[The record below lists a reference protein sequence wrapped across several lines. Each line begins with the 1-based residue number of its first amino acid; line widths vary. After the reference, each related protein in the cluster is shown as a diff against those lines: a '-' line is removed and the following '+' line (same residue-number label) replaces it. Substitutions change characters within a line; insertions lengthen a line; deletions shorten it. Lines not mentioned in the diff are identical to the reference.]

1 MVLENGRL
9 AHVFIW
15 KEGSKP
21 DLAYARQV
29 LGAVNPNALSAVSGE
44 NPPLTAFGIAGQ
56 WPDDPWTHAL
66 RDMRAVPTPDG
77 SRWADTSRYDLAGW
91 EGTDQRTGA
100 RIFIVTAYRKSNAP
114 AVSFQGAPAQAPT
127 YPQAVPH
134 VPYYP
139 QRPTGPVSWP
149 PQPEPQPQAQPQP
162 QLQVPAQP
170 YNPPSGP
177 LPPLPQGYA
186 YGQQQPTPTP
196 PEQMPDNYAP
206 FYAGFGPRLAA
217 GLIDFFFMGFLQAV
231 PALLY
236 VLIASGGP
244 TPPDFWAWV
253 LRAAPFLC
261 LGALIFAAYHV
272 VQWSVWGQTAGMSML
287 GMRVVGP
294 DGDKPSLGRAMLR
307 IMGYFFSLSIGGIG
321 GFLLINF
328 DSRRQGLHD
337 KIAETYVVP
346 ERVNVP
352 VPPGLP
358 GYPNNVTMVPPG
370 TTALPA
376 LPPGVTSPALGMA
389 AVASAGTYE
398 VVQIGP
404 EQRPEREEDEDT
416 GFREISSVDLSLSTV
431 SLLPELEEE
440 PPVSQVTMPNLSID
454 TGTLGQPERES
465 GEQGIVPVG
474 AADRMVVDRARE
486 LFRRGIELM
495 ERGVRPTD
503 RGYRVEPSAARQAA
517 EAFHH
522 ATEFVPTS
530 VTYRYF
536 YAVAL
541 RYSEGFEAA
550 ISEFRRVLE
559 LDPSHYEARQQVAY
573 GQRWHDAFAYPPW
586 VFPAP
591 IEPGMPL
598 PPQIQSLLP
607 PGGDPVTRLVLL
619 REGSNKV
626 VTVLSRTPRSAWA
639 RPPAL
644 DMNARIDLTL
654 SRTPHGP
661 ILAFYIIVEDRPDD
675 PYKGETFL
683 NPHDPGHP
691 TYDACLLGQHLLA
704 QLARQD
710 RTYLIFVDETNR
722 LLLSRKLMFD
732 PRTQVSIARSLYEVQ
747 TLPAQVMDAERF
759 QQAAEWHMEHFSL
772 DQIK

>member
-15 KEGSKP
+15 KEGTRP

-29 LGAVNPNALSAVSGE
+29 LAAVNPNALSAVSGE
-44 NPPLTAFGIAGQ
+44 DPPLTAIGVEGE
-56 WPDDPWTHAL
+56 WPDDPWGRAL
-66 RDMRAVPTPDG
+66 RDMRMVPTPDG
-77 SRWADTSRYDLAGW
+77 SRWADTARYDLAGW
-91 EGTDQRTGA
+91 EGTDQRTGS
-100 RIFIVTAYRKSNAP
+100 RIFIVTAYRKANAP
-114 AVSFQGAPAQAPT
+114 GGVAFQGAPAPAPS
-127 YPQAVPH
+127 YPQAVQQ

-149 PQPEPQPQAQPQP
+149 PQPEPQGPAQQYTPPGQAPLTPTGYPYTQAPQA
-162 QLQVPAQP
+162 
-170 YNPPSGP
+170 
-177 LPPLPQGYA
+177 
-186 YGQQQPTPTP
+186 TPTP
-196 PEQMPDNYAP
+196 PRQLPDSYAP
-206 FYAGFGPRLAA
+206 YYVGFGPRLAA
-217 GLIDFFFMGFLQAV
+217 GLIDFFFMGFFQAV
-231 PALLY
+231 PVLMY

-244 TPPDFWAWV
+244 TPPDFWAWI

-261 LGALIFAAYHV
+261 LGLIIFAAYHV

-294 DGDKPSLGRAMLR
+294 DGEKPSLGRAMLR

-328 DSRRQGLHD
+328 DPRHQGLHD

-346 ERVNVP
+346 ERVGVP

-358 GYPNNVTMVPPG
+358 GYPPAVTSAPG

-376 LPPGVTSPALGMA
+376 LPPGGTAPALGMA
-389 AVASAGTYE
+389 AVAGPSTYE
-398 VVQIGP
+398 VVQIGTGSATLT
-404 EQRPEREEDEDT
+404 EDEGEDDR
-416 GFREISSVDLSLSTV
+416 GFRGISSVDQGLSTV

-440 PPVSQVTMPNLSID
+440 PPGGQNTLPNLSMD
-454 TGTLGQPERES
+454 TGQLGTVGQQGGES
-465 GEQGIVPVG
+465 GERGIMAVG
-474 AADRMVVDRARE
+474 VTQHALVDKARE
-486 LFRRGIELM
+486 LFRRGIGAM

-503 RGYRVEPSAARQAA
+503 RGYRVEPAAARQAA
-517 EAFHH
+517 ESFHQ
-522 ATEFVPTS
+522 ATEIVPTS

-550 ISEFRRVLE
+550 IGEFRRVLE

-619 REGSNKV
+619 REGSTKV

-639 RPPAL
+639 RPPSL

-661 ILAFYIIVEDRPDD
+661 ILAFYIVVEDRPDD

-710 RTYLIFVDETNR
+710 RTYLIFVDEHNR

-732 PRTQVSIARSLYEVQ
+732 PKTQVSIARCLYEVQ

>member
-1 MVLENGRL
+1 V
-9 AHVFIW
+9 
-15 KEGSKP
+15 P
-21 DLAYARQV
+21 DTYA
-29 LGAVNPNALSAVSGE
+29 
-44 NPPLTAFGIAGQ
+44 
-56 WPDDPWTHAL
+56 
-66 RDMRAVPTPDG
+66 
-77 SRWADTSRYDLAGW
+77 
-91 EGTDQRTGA
+91 
-100 RIFIVTAYRKSNAP
+100 
-114 AVSFQGAPAQAPT
+114 
-127 YPQAVPH
+127 
-134 VPYYP
+134 PYY
-139 QRPTGPVSWP
+139 V
-149 PQPEPQPQAQPQP
+149 
-162 QLQVPAQP
+162 
-170 YNPPSGP
+170 
-177 LPPLPQGYA
+177 
-186 YGQQQPTPTP
+186 
-196 PEQMPDNYAP
+196 
-206 FYAGFGPRLAA
+206 GFGPRLAA
-217 GLIDFFFMGFLQAV
+217 GLIDFFFMGFFQSV
-231 PALLY
+231 PVLLY
-236 VLIASGGP
+236 VLVASSGP
-244 TPPDFWAWV
+244 APEDFWAWL

-261 LGALIFAAYHV
+261 LGLLIFAAYHV

-294 DGDKPSLGRAMLR
+294 DGRKPSLGRAMLR
-307 IMGYFFSLSIGGIG
+307 VMGYFFSFSIGGIG

-328 DSRRQGLHD
+328 DSRSQGLHD

-346 ERVNVP
+346 ERVTVP

-358 GYPNNVTMVPPG
+358 GYPNHATTAPP

-376 LPPGVTSPALGMA
+376 LPPRRTAPALGMA
-389 AVASAGTYE
+389 AVISPSTYDVGE
-398 VVQIGP
+398 IGP
-404 EQRPEREEDEDT
+404 ERRTERSAELEEEDDT

-431 SLLPELEEE
+431 SLLPELEDE
-440 PPVSQVTMPNLSID
+440 PLGGQPTMPNLSID
-454 TGTLGQPERES
+454 TGTLGPVGGES
-465 GEQGIVPVG
+465 VEQGLVP
-474 AADRMVVDRARE
+474 ATDRAVVDRARE
-486 LFRRGIELM
+486 LFRRGMDAM

-503 RGYRVEPSAARQAA
+503 RGYRVEPTAARHAA

-530 VTYRYF
+530 VAYRYF

-541 RYSEGFEAA
+541 RYSEGFEGA
-550 ISEFRRVLE
+550 IGEFRRVLD

-619 REGSNKV
+619 REGSTKV

-639 RPPAL
+639 RPPSL
-644 DMNARIDLTL
+644 DMKARIDLTL

-710 RTYLIFVDETNR
+710 RTYLIFVDEHNR

-732 PRTQVSIARSLYEVQ
+732 PRTQVSIARCLYEVQ

-759 QQAAEWHMEHFSL
+759 QSAAEWHKEHFSL

>member
-15 KEGSKP
+15 KEGSRP

-29 LGAVNPNALSAVSGE
+29 LGAVNPNALSAVSGD
-44 NPPLTAFGIAGQ
+44 NPPLTAFGVTEQ
-56 WPDDPWTHAL
+56 WPDDPWARAL

-77 SRWADTSRYDLAGW
+77 SRWADTARYDLAGW
-91 EGTDQRTGA
+91 EGTDQRTGS
-100 RIFIVTAYRKSNAP
+100 RIFIVTAYRKANAP
-114 AVSFQGAPAQAPT
+114 RAASFQGVPTPAPT
-127 YPQAVPH
+127 YPPAVQQ

-139 QRPTGPVSWP
+139 QRPTGPVAWP
-149 PQPEPQPQAQPQP
+149 PQPEPQPRQQPQP
-162 QLQVPAQP
+162 PVQQ
-170 YNPPSGP
+170 YSPPSGP
-177 LPPLPQGYA
+177 LPALPPGYPYA
-186 YGQQQPTPTP
+186 QPPPPATGP
-196 PEQMPDNYAP
+196 PEQMPDSYGP
-206 FYAGFGPRLAA
+206 FYVGFGPRLAA
-217 GLIDFFFMGFLQAV
+217 GLIDFFFMGFFQAV
-231 PALLY
+231 PVLLY

-244 TPPDFWAWV
+244 APPDFWAWV
-253 LRAAPFLC
+253 LRATPFLC
-261 LGALIFAAYHV
+261 LGLLIFAAYHV
-272 VQWSVWGQTAGMSML
+272 IQWSVWGQTAGMSML
-287 GMRVVGP
+287 GMRVVAP
-294 DGDKPSLGRAMLR
+294 DGTRPSLGRALLR

-346 ERVNVP
+346 ERVSVP
-352 VPPGLP
+352 VPPGLL
-358 GYPNNVTMVPPG
+358 GYPNHSTIAPA

-376 LPPGVTSPALGMA
+376 LPPGGTAPALGMA
-389 AVASAGTYE
+389 VVGSPGTYE

-404 EQRPEREEDEDT
+404 QPATEVEEEDDT
-416 GFREISSVDLSLSTV
+416 GFREISSVDLGLRTV

-440 PPVSQVTMPNLSID
+440 PPGGQATMPNLSID
-454 TGTLGQPERES
+454 TGALGPVGGEQAR
-465 GEQGIVPVG
+465 EQGIIPAG
-474 AADRMVVDRARE
+474 AVDRAVVDRARE
-486 LFRRGIELM
+486 LFRRGMEAM

-503 RGYRVEPSAARQAA
+503 RGYRVEPTAARHAA
-517 EAFHH
+517 EAFLH
-522 ATEFVPTS
+522 ATQFVPTS
-530 VTYRYF
+530 VAYRYF

-550 ISEFRRVLE
+550 IGEFRRVLE

-619 REGSNKV
+619 REGSTKV

-639 RPPAL
+639 RMPSL
-644 DMNARIDLTL
+644 DMNSRIDLTL

-661 ILAFYIIVEDRPDD
+661 ILAFYIVVEDRPDD

-710 RTYLIFVDETNR
+710 RTYLIFVDEHNR

-732 PRTQVSIARSLYEVQ
+732 PRTQVSIARCLYEVQ

-759 QQAAEWHMEHFSL
+759 QSAAEWHMEHFSL